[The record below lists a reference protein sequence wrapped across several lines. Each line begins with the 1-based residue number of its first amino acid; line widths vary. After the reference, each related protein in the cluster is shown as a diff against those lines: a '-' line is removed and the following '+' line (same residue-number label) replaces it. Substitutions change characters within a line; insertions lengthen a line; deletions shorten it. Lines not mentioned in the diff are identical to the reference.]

1 MTTFVSTRS
10 ADETRAL
17 GRRLGEVAEAGDV
30 IALEGRLGSGKTEFV
45 KGLAQAL
52 DVTASVHSPTFVLHH
67 RYPGRIPLEH
77 YDLYRLE
84 GTGWIDSGLDEPMP
98 DAVTVIE
105 WPDRAN
111 VLEDW
116 ATIWIRLT
124 SQGQNRRRL
133 TLVRGPD
140 RVRAMFQHATG
151 D

>member
-17 GRRLGEVAEAGDV
+17 GRRLGQLAEAGDV

-45 KGLAQAL
+45 KGLAEAL
-52 DVTASVHSPTFVLHH
+52 DVTAAVHSPTFVLHH
-67 RYPGRIPLEH
+67 RYPGRIPVEH

-84 GTGWIDSGLDEPMP
+84 GTAWIDSGLDEPMP

-105 WPDRAN
+105 WPDRAS

-140 RVRAMFQHATG
+140 RVRALFDHATG

>member
-1 MTTFVSTRS
+1 MTTFVSTGS

-17 GRRLGEVAEAGDV
+17 GRRVGEVAEAGDV

-52 DVTASVHSPTFVLHH
+52 EVTASVHSPTFVLHH
-67 RYPGRIPLEH
+67 RYPGRIPVEH

-124 SQGQNRRRL
+124 SHGQNRRRL

-140 RVRAMFQHATG
+140 RVRALFDHAAG